1 MKSTKKSQQMKVNS
15 MSSIAD
21 PLSGI
26 KAPALAEG
34 PLSKTIKFKGANK
47 ALRLLLLIEGWHG
60 YAQHLILVSKKRSS
74 RRSRASN
81 SYPSRTHAEGI

>member
-1 MKSTKKSQQMKVNS
+1 MKSTRKSQQIKVNS

-26 KAPALAEG
+26 EAVLAES
-34 PLSKTIKFKGANK
+34 PLSKTIKYKGANK
-47 ALRLLLLIEGWHG
+47 ALRLLLLIESWHG
-60 YAQHLILVSKKRSS
+60 YAEHLILVSKKRSS
-74 RRSRASN
+74 KRSRVSN